1 MVNRYI
7 AVQFV
12 AMANPAD
19 RTRLK
24 VERTFSKSIKQIR
37 ETGKTGLEEGKG
49 IEFGGGKSVIPFHF
63 VLGLS
68 GPKDASKSLA
78 VIRLWYSA
86 CQSEQVIKKTEK
98 GIEKT
103 VVG

>member
-49 IEFGGGKSVIPFHF
+49 IEFGGGK
-63 VLGLS
+63 
-68 GPKDASKSLA
+68 
-78 VIRLWYSA
+78 
-86 CQSEQVIKKTEK
+86 
-98 GIEKT
+98 
-103 VVG
+103 